1 MAFKYRWKGK
11 QVIAINKKLLPSLL
25 MRVGVTADLVDDV
38 INGLKDRAV
47 IEHASEVINVGNG
60 SKRMLLIPVEKLQNY
75 GITAVTGDN
84 EEDEDE

>member
-1 MAFKYRWKGK
+1 MVAF
-11 QVIAINKKLLPSLL
+11 NKDLLPKLL

-38 INGLKDRAV
+38 INGLKDRGV
-47 IEHASEVINVGNG
+47 IEHASGVVNAGIG

-75 GITAVTGDN
+75 GVTAVTGGI